1 MVTCNS
7 LPPPW
12 TAAHQAPLSAGLP
25 RQEDWSEL
33 PFPSPGDLPN
43 SGIELVSPALAG
55 AFFTAELPGKP
66 FEIICSIKI
75 FGASLVAQN
84 SLVVKNL
91 PAMWETEI
99 QSLGWENLLKKG
111 MTTYSSILA
120 WRIPWTEE
128 PGGLQSMGSQRVRH
142 KLISYPWLRLCF

>member
-84 SLVVKNL
+84 SLVVKSSCNVGDWDSI
-91 PAMWETEI
+91 PG
-99 QSLGWENLLKKG
+99 LGKSPEEGNDYLLQHSCLENSMDRG
-111 MTTYSSILA
+111 AWWTTVHGVTKSQTWIYIL
-120 WRIPWTEE
+120 
-128 PGGLQSMGSQRVRH
+128 
-142 KLISYPWLRLCF
+142 PWLRLCF